1 MELTDHSL
9 RQLDEDTIHNLPE
22 AAVRDLAVRLLK
34 DLKEAR
40 DRLNQNSRNS
50 SRPPGSD
57 APWDKVGEDSEND
70 GDETEDADWGEANK
84 DDSKACE
91 TAAADGAEPSE
102 AGNPSDATADE
113 SDAQQVKRKPGK
125 QRGAP
130 GFGRQQRL
138 PVTAYEDHRP
148 AGCHGCGKVHEAEAS
163 ASCAYTGFYTLDIKW
178 GDAESPGLR
187 VTNTLHRYYETP
199 CDCGH
204 LTREEPESQPPEA
217 LLPGI
222 ALSEWRLV
230 GPGLSALIVCLAYR
244 LRLSRTRIVEFLWD
258 WLSIRLSVGTVHN
271 TLMESGRAAMALE
284 EPLVEAIR
292 DDDKDDIL
300 HVDETSWKERTP
312 LLWLWVFTTRT
323 TVVFWIASRSSE
335 LLDNVLGADWNG
347 WVMSDGY
354 LAYRQFLNRCRC
366 WAHLLRKARGLE
378 DCLDSQ
384 AQRFGRQTVDLL
396 ETLMAVIKAAR
407 EDPPDEPLP
416 HLYRDLLQHYR
427 LDCERL
433 RESTHKKTR
442 ELAVE
447 MLNDWEA
454 IFRVLESPH
463 LPLTNNEAERA
474 LRHWVI
480 LRRICYGTK
489 TAEGSRVF
497 AILASVI
504 ETCRKRQ
511 HSPWLYLQEVIANRR
526 AGLPALPLPAVG
538 GSE

>member
-1 MELTDHSL
+1 MELNDYSL
-9 RQLDEDTIHNLPE
+9 RQMDEDAIRKLPE
-22 AAVRDLAVRLLK
+22 FAVRDLAVRLLK

-40 DRLNQNSRNS
+40 ERLNQNSRNS

-57 APWDKVGEDSEND
+57 APWEKVGEDCESD
-70 GDETEDADWGEANK
+70 GDDTEAAEWEEDKG
-84 DDSKACE
+84 DSKACE
-91 TAAADGAEPSE
+91 AATADGAEPSE
-102 AGNPSDATADE
+102 VSSPSDDTPDK
-113 SDAQQVKRKPGK
+113 SDPQRVKRKPGK
-125 QRGAP
+125 QPGAP

-138 PVTAYEDHRP
+138 PVTACVDHRP
-148 AGCHGCGKVHEAEAS
+148 TSCHGCCKALGTEVS
-163 ASCAYTGFYTLDIKW
+163 ASRAYTGFYTLDIEW
-178 GDAESPGLR
+178 GDAESPGLW
-187 VTNTLHRYYETP
+187 VTNTLHLYYETP

-204 LTREEPESQPPEA
+204 LTREEPRSQQPDA
-217 LLPGI
+217 LLPGV

-244 LRLSRTRIVEFLWD
+244 LRLSRERIVEFLWD
-258 WLSIRLSVGTVHN
+258 WLGIRLSVGTVHN
-271 TLMESGRAAMALE
+271 TIMESGRAAMALE
-284 EPLVEAIR
+284 EPLANAIR
-292 DDDKDDIL
+292 NDDNDDIL
-300 HVDETSWKERTP
+300 HVDETSWKERTT

-335 LLDNVLGADWNG
+335 LLDNVLCDDWNG
-347 WVMSDGY
+347 WLMSDGY
-354 LAYRQFLNRCRC
+354 SAYRKFLKRCRC

-378 DCLDSQ
+378 ECLNGQ

-396 ETLMAVIKAAR
+396 DTLMAAIKAAR
-407 EDPPDEPLP
+407 EDPPDEQLSQ
-416 HLYRDLLQHYR
+416 LYRDLLHHYR
-427 LDCERL
+427 LECERM
-433 RESTHKKTR
+433 RESNHKKAR
-442 ELAVE
+442 ALAVE

-454 IFRVLESPH
+454 IFRVLEHPH

-504 ETCRKRQ
+504 ETCRKRK
-511 HSPWLYLQEVIANRR
+511 HSPWLYLQDVIANRR
-526 AGLPALPLPAVG
+526 AGLPVLSLPAAG